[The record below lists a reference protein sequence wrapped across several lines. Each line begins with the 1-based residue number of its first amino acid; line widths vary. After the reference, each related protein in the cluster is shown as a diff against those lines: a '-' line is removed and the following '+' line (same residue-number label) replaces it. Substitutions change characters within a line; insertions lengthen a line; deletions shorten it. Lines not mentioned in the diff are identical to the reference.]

1 MKGISC
7 AAAFSVTTN
16 PKRDAT
22 CAIKRTSAG
31 LLSLLTPCSAQA
43 HICLGPKRT
52 GPAESSPRTN
62 AERAPISTGERDG
75 SGAAFALRIQRH
87 STGSDYR
94 NRDCPPKYCLC
105 GSSLRTSDTGS
116 PNTNHLCLSRSPR
129 TTGNC
134 KPELAVNQQS
144 RQQKQRRQLE
154 SRESSSVSMLDAITN
169 TERPVSIRCRHHW
182 PLASWPR
189 SQSSPGLSRWP

>member
-1 MKGISC
+1 ALPPIATAKADSREWSC
-7 AAAFSVTTN
+7 PLYFLKADT
-16 PKRDAT
+16 R
-22 CAIKRTSAG
+22 
-31 LLSLLTPCSAQA
+31 SAQCHRYRA
-43 HICLGPKRT
+43 N
-52 GPAESSPRTN
+52 SPRAN
-62 AERAPISTGERDG
+62 AEHAPISTGERDG
-75 SGAAFALRIQRH
+75 SGSAFAPRIRRR

-129 TTGNC
+129 TTGHC

-154 SRESSSVSMLDAITN
+154 SRESSSVSMLDAIT
-169 TERPVSIRCRHHW
+169 TP
-182 PLASWPR
+182 
-189 SQSSPGLSRWP
+189 

>member
-1 MKGISC
+1 
-7 AAAFSVTTN
+7 
-16 PKRDAT
+16 
-22 CAIKRTSAG
+22 
-31 LLSLLTPCSAQA
+31 
-43 HICLGPKRT
+43 
-52 GPAESSPRTN
+52 
-62 AERAPISTGERDG
+62 DG
-75 SGAAFALRIQRH
+75 SGSAFAPRIQRR

-129 TTGNC
+129 TTEHC

-154 SRESSSVSMLDAITN
+154 SRESSSVSMLDAITTPN
-169 TERPVSIRCRHHW
+169 GRSVSAADIISRRRHVRFTPKSGHVRCSSACPLWAISRHMRCKKRC
-182 PLASWPR
+182 PLYS
-189 SQSSPGLSRWP
+189 